1 MEYIQTFVIVL
12 IEVICFFLF
21 QDIFVPTIKKHKNM
35 FYMVW
40 ILTVAVIT
48 YAISYIFE
56 DSFILKEIAMIVSL
70 FSSIVILNRK
80 EKKRALL
87 AAVMFVFLLVTV
99 DMITILLDTKVFV
112 IKNSDLELVD
122 MLVILTS
129 KSILLITILCF
140 RKFIARKW
148 NDFQKQANL
157 MRYAIIPF
165 ISICLIAV
173 ILSNDMGALNAKMRY
188 LMWGCLS
195 ITFIA
200 NLLLVFFMKS
210 DAEKNQLLFERKA
223 LELVEAGKK
232 REYKAV
238 EEKLDLQKSLNH
250 DFRNHLNCLQ
260 ALVEHQNYE
269 EAKAYLAQLNHKY
282 SIETEQIDTHNIIIN
297 TVLNDKYN
305 EAKETGAAIALQ
317 IGDLSDVAMKEI
329 DIILL
334 LSNMLNNA
342 IEALKECKKNKVLR
356 IKLQLEHG
364 EFLVAIQNS
373 FEGER
378 RKNGDFYDTTK
389 KKDADLHGYGLKNI
403 QSTVEKYG
411 GFSQFDSVGT
421 EFHAV
426 VIIPMQEKNSVEKS
440 KIM

>member
-1 MEYIQTFVIVL
+1 MEYMQSFVIVL

-21 QDIFVPTIKKHKNM
+21 QDIFVPTIKKHKTV

-48 YAISYIFE
+48 HAMSYIFE
-56 DSFILKEIAMIVSL
+56 DSFILKEIAMMVIL
-70 FSSIVILNRK
+70 FCSIVVLNK
-80 EKKRALL
+80 NEKKKAILV
-87 AAVMFVFLLVTV
+87 AAMFVFLIMLADVV
-99 DMITILLDTKVFV
+99 TILIDTKIFTVEN
-112 IKNSDLELVD
+112 KDGSLVA

-129 KSILLITILCF
+129 KSILLIIILCL

-148 NDFQKQANL
+148 NDFQKQTNL

-165 ISICLIAV
+165 ISICLIII
-173 ILSNDMGALNAKMRY
+173 ILSNDMGTLNAKMRY

-195 ITFIA
+195 ISFIA

-210 DAEKNQLLFERKA
+210 DAEKNQLLFERKS

-232 REYKAV
+232 REYKAM

-250 DFRNHLNCLQ
+250 DFRNHLNCMQ

-269 EAKAYLAQLNHKY
+269 EVKAYLAQLNHKY

-356 IKLQLEHG
+356 IKLELEHG

-403 QSTVEKYG
+403 RSTVEKYG

>member
-1 MEYIQTFVIVL
+1 MDYIQSFFIIL
-12 IEVICFFLF
+12 MEIICFFLF
-21 QDIFVPTIKKHKNM
+21 QDTFVPTDKKHKNV
-35 FYMVW
+35 FYMAW
-40 ILTVAVIT
+40 ILLVSLIT
-48 YAISYIFE
+48 HVISYVFE
-56 DSFILKEIAMIVSL
+56 DSFIIKEIVIIVL
-70 FSSIVILNRK
+70 FFCSIIVLKRSQI
-80 EKKRALL
+80 KRAILV
-87 AAVMFVFLLVTV
+87 AVMFIFLLVLA
-99 DMITILLDTKVFV
+99 DMITVLLNTKVFTV
-112 IKNSDLELVD
+112 ENKDVALVD

-129 KSILLITILCF
+129 KSILLIIILCL
-140 RKFIARKW
+140 RKFTARKW
-148 NDFQKQANL
+148 NDFQEQMNL
-157 MRYAIIPF
+157 MRYAIVPF
-165 ISICLIAV
+165 ISICLMAI
-173 ILSNDMGALNAKMRY
+173 ILSNDMGKLNAKMRY

-195 ITFIA
+195 IVLIA
-200 NLLLVFFMKS
+200 NMLLVFFMKS

-223 LELVEAGKK
+223 LELVAEGEK
-232 REYKAV
+232 REYKV
-238 EEKLDLQKSLNH
+238 MEEKLDLQKSLNH

-269 EAKAYLAQLNHKY
+269 EVKAYLAQLNHKY
-282 SIETEQIDTHNIIIN
+282 SIETEQIDTHNVIIN
-297 TVLNDKYN
+297 TVLNEKYN
-305 EAKETGAAIALQ
+305 EAKEAGAGIALQ

-334 LSNMLNNA
+334 LSNLLNNA
-342 IEALKECKKNKVLR
+342 IEALKECKRNKVLR

-403 QSTVEKYG
+403 RSTVEKYG
-411 GFSQFDSVGT
+411 GFSQFDSIGT

-426 VIIPMQEKNSVEKS
+426 VIIPMQAKNSVEKS

>member
-1 MEYIQTFVIVL
+1 MEYMQSFVIVL
-12 IEVICFFLF
+12 MEAICFFLF
-21 QDIFVPTIKKHKNM
+21 QDTFVPTGKKYKSSVYAM
-35 FYMVW
+35 W
-40 ILTVAVIT
+40 ILAVAGST
-48 YAISYIFE
+48 FAISYIFE

-80 EKKRALL
+80 EKKRSLL

-122 MLVILTS
+122 MLVVLTS

-210 DAEKNQLLFERKA
+210 DAEKNQLLYERKM
-223 LELVEAGKK
+223 LELAAVGEK
-232 REYKAV
+232 REYKV
-238 EEKLDLQKSLNH
+238 MEEKLELQKSLNH

-269 EAKAYLAQLNHKY
+269 EVKVYLAQLNHKY
-282 SIETEQIDTHNIIIN
+282 SIETEQIDTHNVIIN

-305 EAKETGAAIALQ
+305 EAKETGAAITLQ
-317 IGDLSDVAMKEI
+317 IGDLSKVPMEEI

-334 LSNMLNNA
+334 LSNLLNNA
-342 IEALKECKKNKVLR
+342 IEALKECKGNKVLR
-356 IKLQLEHG
+356 VKLELERG
-364 EFLVAIQNS
+364 EFLIAIQNS

-378 RKNGDFYDTTK
+378 KKSGDFYDTTK
-389 KKDADLHGYGLKNI
+389 KKDAELHGYGLKNI
-403 QSTVEKYG
+403 RNTVEKYG
-411 GFSQFDSVGT
+411 GFSQFDIIEE

-426 VIIPMQEKNSVEKS
+426 VMIPIKG
-440 KIM
+440 KIV

>member
-1 MEYIQTFVIVL
+1 MDYIQSFFIIL
-12 IEVICFFLF
+12 MEIICFFLF
-21 QDIFVPTIKKHKNM
+21 QDTFVPTDKKHKNV
-35 FYMVW
+35 FYMAW
-40 ILTVAVIT
+40 ILLVSLIT
-48 YAISYIFE
+48 HVISYVFE
-56 DSFILKEIAMIVSL
+56 DSFVIIVLFFCSIIVLKRSQI
-70 FSSIVILNRK
+70 
-80 EKKRALL
+80 KRAILV
-87 AAVMFVFLLVTV
+87 AVMFIFLLVLA
-99 DMITILLDTKVFV
+99 DMITVLLNTKVFTV
-112 IKNSDLELVD
+112 ENKDVALVD

-129 KSILLITILCF
+129 KSILLIIILCL
-140 RKFIARKW
+140 RKFTARKW
-148 NDFQKQANL
+148 NDFQEQMNL
-157 MRYAIIPF
+157 MRYAIVPF
-165 ISICLIAV
+165 ISICLMAI
-173 ILSNDMGALNAKMRY
+173 ILSNDMGKLNAKMRY

-195 ITFIA
+195 IVLIA
-200 NLLLVFFMKS
+200 NMLLVFFMKS

-223 LELVEAGKK
+223 LELVAEGEK
-232 REYKAV
+232 REYKV
-238 EEKLDLQKSLNH
+238 MEEKLDLQKSLNH

-269 EAKAYLAQLNHKY
+269 EVKAYLAQLNHKY
-282 SIETEQIDTHNIIIN
+282 SIETEQIDTHNVIIN
-297 TVLNDKYN
+297 TVLNEKYN
-305 EAKETGAAIALQ
+305 EAKEAGAGIALQ

-334 LSNMLNNA
+334 LSNLLNNA
-342 IEALKECKKNKVLR
+342 IEALKECKRNKVLR

-403 QSTVEKYG
+403 RSTVEKYG
-411 GFSQFDSVGT
+411 GFSQFDSIGT

-426 VIIPMQEKNSVEKS
+426 VIIPMQAKNSVEKS

>member
-1 MEYIQTFVIVL
+1 MDYIQSFFIIL
-12 IEVICFFLF
+12 MEIICFFLF
-21 QDIFVPTIKKHKNM
+21 QDTFVPTDKKHKNV
-35 FYMVW
+35 FYMAW
-40 ILTVAVIT
+40 ILLVSLIT
-48 YAISYIFE
+48 HVISYVFE
-56 DSFILKEIAMIVSL
+56 DSFIIKEIVIIVL
-70 FSSIVILNRK
+70 FFCSIIVLKRSQI
-80 EKKRALL
+80 KRAILV
-87 AAVMFVFLLVTV
+87 AVMFIFLLVLA
-99 DMITILLDTKVFV
+99 DMITVLLNTKVFTV
-112 IKNSDLELVD
+112 ENKDVALVD

-129 KSILLITILCF
+129 KSILLIIILCL
-140 RKFIARKW
+140 RKFTARKW
-148 NDFQKQANL
+148 NDFQEQMNL
-157 MRYAIIPF
+157 MRYAIVPF
-165 ISICLIAV
+165 ISICLMAI
-173 ILSNDMGALNAKMRY
+173 ILSNDMGMLNAKMRY

-195 ITFIA
+195 IVLIA
-200 NLLLVFFMKS
+200 NMLLVFFMKS

-223 LELVEAGKK
+223 LELVAEGEK
-232 REYKAV
+232 REYKAM

-269 EAKAYLAQLNHKY
+269 EVKAYLAQLNHKY
-282 SIETEQIDTHNIIIN
+282 SIETEQIDTHNVIIN
-297 TVLNDKYN
+297 TVLNKKYN
-305 EAKETGAAIALQ
+305 EAKEAGAGIALQ

-334 LSNMLNNA
+334 LSNLLNNA
-342 IEALKECKKNKVLR
+342 IEALKECKRNKVLR

-403 QSTVEKYG
+403 RSTVEKYG
-411 GFSQFDSVGT
+411 GFSQFDSIGT

>member
-1 MEYIQTFVIVL
+1 MDYIQSFFIIL
-12 IEVICFFLF
+12 MEIICFFLF
-21 QDIFVPTIKKHKNM
+21 QDTFVPTDKKHKNV
-35 FYMVW
+35 FYMAW
-40 ILTVAVIT
+40 ILLVSLIT
-48 YAISYIFE
+48 HVISYVFE
-56 DSFILKEIAMIVSL
+56 DSFIIKEIVIIVL
-70 FSSIVILNRK
+70 FFCSIIVLKRSQI
-80 EKKRALL
+80 KRAILV
-87 AAVMFVFLLVTV
+87 AVMFIFLLVLA
-99 DMITILLDTKVFV
+99 DMITVLLNTKVFTV
-112 IKNSDLELVD
+112 ENKDVALVD

-129 KSILLITILCF
+129 KSILLIIILCL
-140 RKFIARKW
+140 RKFTARKW
-148 NDFQKQANL
+148 NDFQEQMNL
-157 MRYAIIPF
+157 MRYAIVPF
-165 ISICLIAV
+165 ISICLMAI
-173 ILSNDMGALNAKMRY
+173 ILSNDMGKLNAKMRY

-195 ITFIA
+195 IVLIA
-200 NLLLVFFMKS
+200 NMLLVFFMKS

-223 LELVEAGKK
+223 LELVAEGEK
-232 REYKAV
+232 REYKV
-238 EEKLDLQKSLNH
+238 MEEKLDLQKSLNH

-269 EAKAYLAQLNHKY
+269 EVKAYLAQLNHKY
-282 SIETEQIDTHNIIIN
+282 SIETEQIDTHNVIIN
-297 TVLNDKYN
+297 TVLNEKYN
-305 EAKETGAAIALQ
+305 EAKEAGAGIALQ

-334 LSNMLNNA
+334 LSNLLNNA
-342 IEALKECKKNKVLR
+342 IEALKECKRNKVLR

-403 QSTVEKYG
+403 RSTVEKYG

>member
-1 MEYIQTFVIVL
+1 MDYIQSFFIIL
-12 IEVICFFLF
+12 MEIICFFLF
-21 QDIFVPTIKKHKNM
+21 QDTFVPTDKKHKNV
-35 FYMVW
+35 FYMAW
-40 ILTVAVIT
+40 ILLVSLIT
-48 YAISYIFE
+48 HVISYVFE
-56 DSFILKEIAMIVSL
+56 DSFIIKEIVIIVL
-70 FSSIVILNRK
+70 FFCSIIVLKRSQI
-80 EKKRALL
+80 KRAILV
-87 AAVMFVFLLVTV
+87 AIMFIFLLVLA
-99 DMITILLDTKVFV
+99 DMITVLLNTKVFTV
-112 IKNSDLELVD
+112 ENKDVALVD

-129 KSILLITILCF
+129 KSILLIIILCL
-140 RKFIARKW
+140 RKFTARKW
-148 NDFQKQANL
+148 NDFQEQMNL
-157 MRYAIIPF
+157 MRYAIVPF
-165 ISICLIAV
+165 ISICLMAI
-173 ILSNDMGALNAKMRY
+173 ILSNDMGMLNAKMRY

-195 ITFIA
+195 IVLIA
-200 NLLLVFFMKS
+200 NMLLVFFMKS

-223 LELVEAGKK
+223 LELVAEGEK
-232 REYKAV
+232 REYKAM

-269 EAKAYLAQLNHKY
+269 EVKAYLAQLNHKY
-282 SIETEQIDTHNIIIN
+282 SIETEQIDTHNVIIN
-297 TVLNDKYN
+297 TVLNEKYN
-305 EAKETGAAIALQ
+305 EAKEAGAGIALQ

-334 LSNMLNNA
+334 LSNLLNNA
-342 IEALKECKKNKVLR
+342 IEALKECKRNKVLR

-403 QSTVEKYG
+403 RSTVEKYG
-411 GFSQFDSVGT
+411 GFSQFDSIGT

>member
-1 MEYIQTFVIVL
+1 MDYIQSFFIIL
-12 IEVICFFLF
+12 MEIICFFLF
-21 QDIFVPTIKKHKNM
+21 QDTFVPTDKKHKNV
-35 FYMVW
+35 FYMAW
-40 ILTVAVIT
+40 ILLVSLIT
-48 YAISYIFE
+48 HVISYVFE
-56 DSFILKEIAMIVSL
+56 DSFIIKEIVIIVL
-70 FSSIVILNRK
+70 FFCSIIVLKRSQI
-80 EKKRALL
+80 KRAILV
-87 AAVMFVFLLVTV
+87 AIMFIFLLVLA
-99 DMITILLDTKVFV
+99 DMITVLLNTKVFTV
-112 IKNSDLELVD
+112 ENKDVALVD

-129 KSILLITILCF
+129 KSILLIIILCL
-140 RKFIARKW
+140 RKFTARKW
-148 NDFQKQANL
+148 NDFQEQMNL
-157 MRYAIIPF
+157 MRYAIVPF
-165 ISICLIAV
+165 ISICLMAI
-173 ILSNDMGALNAKMRY
+173 ILSNDMGMLNAKMRY

-195 ITFIA
+195 IVLIA
-200 NLLLVFFMKS
+200 NMLLVFFMKS

-223 LELVEAGKK
+223 LELVAEGEK
-232 REYKAV
+232 REYKAM

-269 EAKAYLAQLNHKY
+269 EVKAYLAQLNHKY
-282 SIETEQIDTHNIIIN
+282 SIETEQIDTHNVIIN
-297 TVLNDKYN
+297 TVLNEKYN
-305 EAKETGAAIALQ
+305 EAKEAGAGIALQ

-403 QSTVEKYG
+403 RSTVEKYG
-411 GFSQFDSVGT
+411 GFSQFDSIGT